1 MISVTNPSGPNRR
14 GAQRCSSTPI
24 IRTPDSR
31 SGPAAAIRSAVAR
44 IAIELTVCHDTPSSA
59 AIAEMVVRAII
70 NRRNTYRAH
79 RRVVEARGA
88 ASLPKSWLNNA
99 RPHSAVVQRYRG
111 TATCSTK
118 WVASDRQISQRP
130 GHGVAVAALTSTSRA
145 PWIAGHR
152 RAEDRRHLLVDRG
165 VGDGH
170 AQLDRAHDRVG
181 NNRRRERSS
190 LRHGSPRWRGGR
202 VSATRIVTHRGPTSS
217 KRHGPRTRISANH
230 PRTLVHE
237 EPVFRAIW
245 QWPRR

>member
-1 MISVTNPSGPNRR
+1 MSGCRSRR
-14 GAQRCSSTPI
+14 CCTGLGKGRVSW
-24 IRTPDSR
+24 
-31 SGPAAAIRSAVAR
+31 
-44 IAIELTVCHDTPSSA
+44 IALHAPP
-59 AIAEMVVRAII
+59 R
-70 NRRNTYRAH
+70 
-79 RRVVEARGA
+79 
-88 ASLPKSWLNNA
+88 PA
-99 RPHSAVVQRYRG
+99 RPRSRWF
-111 TATCSTK
+111 C
-118 WVASDRQISQRP
+118 ISQRP

-230 PRTLVHE
+230 PCTLIQQEPANGSSTNPGRTRHYHVPPLAARTMARRG
-237 EPVFRAIW
+237 VFVSKTA
-245 QWPRR
+245 WPCSSCCGFLALR